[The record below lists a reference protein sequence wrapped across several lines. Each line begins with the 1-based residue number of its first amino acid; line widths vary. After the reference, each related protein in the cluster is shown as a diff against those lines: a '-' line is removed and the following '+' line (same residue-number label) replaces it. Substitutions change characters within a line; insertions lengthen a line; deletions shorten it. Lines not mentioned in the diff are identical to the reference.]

1 MPDKIDAYTYASVQ
15 NQAGLYDGS
24 GEYSAYSQEEME
36 IIRNQSDPY
45 KYPNTDWYNIALKKL
60 CTRISSFTFNKRQS
74 EKSKLLHI
82 IGYI

>member
-45 KYPNTDWYNIALKKL
+45 KYPNTDWYNIALKNFAPEYL
-60 CTRISSFTFNKRQS
+60 
-74 EKSKLLHI
+74 
-82 IGYI
+82 

>member
-45 KYPNTDWYNIALKKL
+45 KYPNTVGTI
-60 CTRISSFTFNKRQS
+60 
-74 EKSKLLHI
+74 LH
-82 IGYI
+82 